1 VVSFSYLTQKNYTF
15 KAEDP
20 KLNPQD

>member
-15 KAEDP
+15 RVERNESAD
-20 KLNPQD
+20 Q

>member
-15 KAEDP
+15 RVERNESTD
-20 KLNPQD
+20 Q